1 VTGRGTWLTD
11 PQALSEQIA
20 SINSRLRE
28 LWDEHIRE
36 NDGVPLP
43 HLYLGEIA
51 SWFVE
56 PAERGAPLDDDR
68 RALCT
73 LLDKALHE
81 GDGDVRE
88 LIQVSFI
95 ENLPLNAS
103 QWFLPCF
110 GSALTETSRATR
122 DPRAESRNT
131 RAPPGARRQR
141 GIMK

>member
-1 VTGRGTWLTD
+1 
-11 PQALSEQIA
+11 
-20 SINSRLRE
+20 
-28 LWDEHIRE
+28 
-36 NDGVPLP
+36 
-43 HLYLGEIA
+43 
-51 SWFVE
+51 
-56 PAERGAPLDDDR
+56 LDDDR

-110 GSALTETSRATR
+110 GPHSLKTLRATR
-122 DPRAESRNT
+122 DTLAES
-131 RAPPGARRQR
+131 
-141 GIMK
+141 